1 MFMSDECVFTS
12 ITQQRKT
19 HHKYT
24 ITMNL
29 LRAATLC
36 RGQSSKLLSATT
48 TNRLFSAAP
57 AAAAASNLPPSIP
70 RVGGAFAFPDEKPGQ
85 NYIFNWCLNADG
97 VTPLQKCA
105 YRITKPLDLKVAG
118 LDLPKSSPLKVN
130 SKSERS
136 KVPEAGMTDALSF
149 DTFDEVMQQT
159 KDSLSLSEAL
169 YCPEGHA
176 PNTKFG
182 VRVITNVKTGGLVSD
197 LVAYLERMPSRR
209 NEPKSQS
216 VTCYVLG
223 GASEEFA
230 GYAIEEVEEQRE
242 DGSRE
247 AVSVATVV
255 ITGKNPALKR
265 IVAGIELSVEGLEAD
280 AKERAEKKAEEEKGE

>member
-1 MFMSDECVFTS
+1 M
-12 ITQQRKT
+12 
-19 HHKYT
+19 
-24 ITMNL
+24 
-29 LRAATLC
+29 
-36 RGQSSKLLSATT
+36 
-48 TNRLFSAAP
+48 
-57 AAAAASNLPPSIP
+57 
-70 RVGGAFAFPDEKPGQ
+70 
-85 NYIFNWCLNADG
+85 
-97 VTPLQKCA
+97 
-105 YRITKPLDLKVAG
+105 AG
-118 LDLPKSSPLKVN
+118 LALPKSSPLKVN

-149 DTFDEVMQQT
+149 DTFDEVMQHT

-197 LVAYLERMPSRR
+197 LVGYLERMPSRR
-209 NEPKSQS
+209 DEPKSQS

-223 GASEEFA
+223 GTSEEFA
-230 GYAIEEVEEQRE
+230 GYAIEEVEELNEE

-255 ITGKNPALKR
+255 INGKNPSLKR

>member
-1 MFMSDECVFTS
+1 
-12 ITQQRKT
+12 
-19 HHKYT
+19 
-24 ITMNL
+24 
-29 LRAATLC
+29 
-36 RGQSSKLLSATT
+36 
-48 TNRLFSAAP
+48 
-57 AAAAASNLPPSIP
+57 
-70 RVGGAFAFPDEKPGQ
+70 
-85 NYIFNWCLNADG
+85 
-97 VTPLQKCA
+97 
-105 YRITKPLDLKVAG
+105 
-118 LDLPKSSPLKVN
+118 
-130 SKSERS
+130 
-136 KVPEAGMTDALSF
+136 MTDALSF

-182 VRVITNVKTGGLVSD
+182 VRVITNSKEGALVSD
-197 LVAYLERMPSRR
+197 LMAYLERMPKRD
-209 NEPKSQS
+209 PTSQS

-223 GASEEFA
+223 GVSEEFA
-230 GYAIEEVEEQRE
+230 GYAIEEVEEQKG

-255 ITGKNPALKR
+255 ITGKTPSLKR

>member
-1 MFMSDECVFTS
+1 M
-12 ITQQRKT
+12 K
-19 HHKYT
+19 
-24 ITMNL
+24 L

-36 RGQSSKLLSATT
+36 RGQSSKLLAASSRPALAAACCS
-48 TNRLFSAAP
+48 NNPSRRLFSAA
-57 AAAAASNLPPSIP
+57 AAAAATSNLPPSIP
-70 RVGGAFAFPDEKPGQ
+70 RVGAATAFPDEYPGQ

-97 VTPLQKCA
+97 VTPLKKCA
-105 YRITKPLDLKVAG
+105 FRITKPLDLKVAG
-118 LDLPKSSPLKVN
+118 LALPKSSPLKVN
-130 SKSERS
+130 AKGDRS

-159 KDSLSLSEAL
+159 KDSLSLSDAL

-176 PNTKFG
+176 PSTKFG
-182 VRVITNVKTGGLVSD
+182 VRVITNSTEGALVSD
-197 LVAYLERMPSRR
+197 LMAYLERMPKRD
-209 NEPKSQS
+209 PTSQS

-223 GASEEFA
+223 GPACEEFA
-230 GYAIEEVEEQRE
+230 GYAIEEVEEQKE

-255 ITGKNPALKR
+255 ITGEKPSLKR

-280 AKERAEKKAEEEKGE
+280 AVERAEKKAEEEKGE